1 MYTSKQYKYDA
12 RRLTD
17 EIASLETE
25 HDLSDA
31 HMRMVIREIITSLIN
46 ELAECDERWQSD
58 GVDSKPPVFE
68 LTETMK

>member
-1 MYTSKQYKYDA
+1 MYTSQQYKYDA
-12 RRLTD
+12 RRLEA

-25 HDLSDA
+25 YELSDEP
-31 HMRMVIREIITSLIN
+31 MRHAIREIITSLIN